1 MKKAIVSLSIVLLL
15 ISVIGCTTTVEEI
28 EELTGYIVIKDNV
41 LHFRHVKIIKIDEKE
56 TMDEFNLIEEDMPNG
71 YAILRKNQADETYE
85 LADEV
90 EYIFTDTNL
99 NFIEE
104 SEAGG
109 DRLYTTTK
117 NDEFLTHLGD
127 LKNIPLSKQTIPYF
141 IKVQNGKVISI
152 EEKFEYTI

>member
-141 IKVQNGKVISI
+141 IKVQNGHPLLPA
-152 EEKFEYTI
+152 

>member
-1 MKKAIVSLSIVLLL
+1 MKKVIVLLSIVLLL

-28 EELTGYIVIKDNV
+28 EELTGYIVIEDNA
-41 LHFRHVKIIKIDEKE
+41 LHFRHVKIVKIDEKE
-56 TMDEFNLIEEDMPNG
+56 AMDEFNLTEEDMPNG
-71 YAILRKNQADETYE
+71 YAIFRKNQEDETYE

-127 LKNIPLSKQTIPYF
+127 LNNIPLSKQTIPYF

>member
-1 MKKAIVSLSIVLLL
+1 
-15 ISVIGCTTTVEEI
+15 
-28 EELTGYIVIKDNV
+28 
-41 LHFRHVKIIKIDEKE
+41 
-56 TMDEFNLIEEDMPNG
+56 MDEFNLTEEDMPNG
-71 YAILRKNQADETYE
+71 YAILRNNQSDETYE

-104 SEAGG
+104 LEAEG

-117 NDEFLTHLGD
+117 NDVFLTHLGD
-127 LKNIPLSKQTIPYF
+127 SNNIPRSEQTIPYF
-141 IKVQNGKVISI
+141 VKIQNGRVISI

>member
-1 MKKAIVSLSIVLLL
+1 MKKVIVSLSIVLLL
-15 ISVIGCTTTVEEI
+15 ISIIGCTTTVEEI

-41 LHFRHVKIIKIDEKE
+41 LHFRHVKIVKIDEKDI
-56 TMDEFNLIEEDMPNG
+56 MNEFNLTEEDMPNG
-71 YAILRKNQADETYE
+71 YAILRKNQADETYK

-90 EYIFTDTNL
+90 EYILTDTIL

-109 DRLYTTTK
+109 NRLYTTTK

-127 LKNIPLSKQTIPYF
+127 LNNIPLSEQRIPYF

>member
-1 MKKAIVSLSIVLLL
+1 MKKAIVLLFIVLLL
-15 ISVIGCTTTVEEI
+15 FSVIGCTTTVEKI

-41 LHFRHVKIIKIDEKE
+41 LHFRHVKIVKIDEKE
-56 TMDEFNLIEEDMPNG
+56 TMGEFNLTEEDMPNG
-71 YAILRKNQADETYE
+71 YAILMKNQADETYE

-127 LKNIPLSKQTIPYF
+127 LNNIPLSKQTIPYF